1 MYNLTTSFPFPLNPP
16 KELNMTPVHTDSR
29 DTANFSLQNLTIAF
43 GNCTDEGGSFQNVYL
58 SLIYTVLFLVCFP
71 GNIFVISVYVFK
83 MKPWKSSTIIMLNL
97 AITDLLYVSCLPF
110 LIHYAI
116 NGENWIFGNFM
127 CKFIRF
133 NFYFN
138 TYSSI
143 LFLTCFS
150 LFRFVVIIY
159 PMSCFSIQKRRW
171 AIVAC
176 IVVWVLS
183 LLAVS
188 PMIYL
193 ITTKQISNRLIC
205 TDLTNSEPLN
215 SARWFNWILTIFG
228 FFLPLVAVT
237 LCYAVI
243 IYTLAQGPSTGTTHK
258 QKARMLA
265 IVLLA
270 VFYVCFLPFHI
281 FRGLRI
287 ELKLHPVDCST
298 MKQVRDMF
306 AVTRSLASLN
316 TFGNLIL
323 YVLLGDNFQQAFL
336 SICKMFIKSHK
347 K

>member
-1 MYNLTTSFPFPLNPP
+1 DSEPLPY
-16 KELNMTPVHTDSR
+16 M
-29 DTANFSLQNLTIAF
+29 ANFSTFQNLTNTF
-43 GNCTDEGGSFQNVYL
+43 RNCSDEMSSFQNTYL
-58 SLIYTVLFLVCFP
+58 SFIYIALFVVCFP

-83 MKPWKSSTIIMLNL
+83 MRPWRSSTIIMFNL
-97 AITDLLYVSCLPF
+97 AVTDLLYVCCLPF
-110 LIHYAI
+110 LVHYAI
-116 NGENWIFGNFM
+116 NGEDWIFGNFM

-143 LFLTCFS
+143 YFLTCFS
-150 LFRFVVIIY
+150 LFRFVVIVY

-171 AIVAC
+171 AIAAC
-176 IVVWVLS
+176 TAVWVLS

-188 PMIYL
+188 PMTFL
-193 ITTKQISNRLIC
+193 VTTKQSFNRLIC

-228 FFLPLVAVT
+228 FFLPLIAVT

-243 IYTLAQGPSTGTTHK
+243 IYTLAQGPHTGTNHK

-281 FRGLRI
+281 FRGVRI

-298 MKQVRDMF
+298 MKLVRDMF
-306 AVTRSLASLN
+306 IVTTSLASLN
-316 TFGNLIL
+316 TFGNLLL
-323 YVLLGDNFQQAFL
+323 YVVLGDNFQQAIL
-336 SICKMFIKSHK
+336 SICKLLIKSHK